1 MSKFTTYEEGWQN
14 MSKIVNIQAS
24 DDYKLLIDFDDGSS
38 ITYNM
43 QKLVR
48 TIQYFRL
55 NDLKYFQAIKF
66 DGKSVYWDAENEK
79 PEYLPLRLSIDTIL
93 FSLRD

>member
-1 MSKFTTYEEGWQN
+1 
-14 MSKIVNIQAS
+14 MSKIVDVHGS
-24 DDYKLLIDFDDGSS
+24 DDYKLLIDFEDGSN
-38 ITYNM
+38 ITFNM

-48 TIQYFRL
+48 TIPYFRL
-55 NDLKYFQAIKF
+55 NDLVSFQTVKF
-66 DGKSVYWDAENEK
+66 DTKSVYWDAEDQK